1 VLSATLRN
9 DKKLTVRTMQLGKS
23 IAKLFNVFGETKHL
37 TSGSSLFNPR
47 VEQLQIAAFV
57 PE

>member
-1 VLSATLRN
+1 
-9 DKKLTVRTMQLGKS
+9 MQLGKS